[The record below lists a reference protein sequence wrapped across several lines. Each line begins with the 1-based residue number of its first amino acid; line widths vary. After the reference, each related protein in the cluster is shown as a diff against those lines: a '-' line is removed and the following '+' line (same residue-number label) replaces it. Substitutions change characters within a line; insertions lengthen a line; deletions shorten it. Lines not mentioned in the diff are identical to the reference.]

1 LLTIDLNGAREA
13 VGMDRRIDTGTDDL
27 QARVERGVG
36 IVVLHRPDRRNA
48 LTVDMLAALA
58 TVLDEFERADDVGAL
73 LLTGAGRAFC
83 AGGDV
88 KAFAARGGEGGG
100 TTETM
105 PVRVARQVASQHAT
119 TGRLHE
125 FAKPTV
131 AALPGAAAGAGV
143 GLALA
148 CDLRVGCPS
157 SVIASAFGKV
167 GLSGDY
173 GATWLLA
180 GLAGP
185 ARARRILFLG
195 ERVDAA
201 TALDWG
207 LLDWV
212 VPDAELA
219 GFALDTAAALA
230 SGPRGALA
238 RMKAN
243 LLDAERVGLAEAME
257 REVPRHLECGVSDDH
272 REAVRAFVEKREPVF
287 GKVPAAGS

>member
-1 LLTIDLNGAREA
+1 LLIIRQRRRGAGVRE
-13 VGMDRRIDTGTDDL
+13 IDTGTEDL
-27 QARVERGVG
+27 LARVERGVG
-36 IVVLHRPDRRNA
+36 VVVLNRPDRRNA
-48 LTVDMLAALA
+48 LSEAMLTALAAVLA
-58 TVLDEFERADDVGAL
+58 ELEGADDVGAV

-88 KAFAARGGEGGG
+88 KGFAARGGEGGG
-100 TTETM
+100 TDVPRAE
-105 PVRVARQVASQHAT
+105 RVARQQQSQRAT

-131 AALPGAAAGAGV
+131 AALPGAAAGAGL

-148 CDLRVGCPS
+148 CDLRVGCS
-157 SVIASAFGKV
+157 ASAIVTAFGKV

-180 GLAGP
+180 GLVGP
-185 ARARRILFLG
+185 ARARRMMFLG

-219 GFALDTAAALA
+219 GFALDTAASLA
-230 SGPRGALA
+230 AGPRFALA

-243 LLDAERVGLAEAME
+243 LLDAERLGLAEAMQ
-257 REVPRHLECGVSDDH
+257 REVPRHLECGVTDDH
-272 REAVRAFVEKREPVF
+272 REAVQAFVEKRPPVF
-287 GKVPAAGS
+287 GKVPAAGG